1 MKKGYKYYPANVI
14 MGKGEHGKGFFL
26 LGDSNS
32 PTNLQYIKE
41 Y

>member
-1 MKKGYKYYPANVI
+1 MKSMYTYSPANVI
-14 MGKGEHGKGFFL
+14 MSKGEHGKGFFL

-32 PTNLQYIKE
+32 PTNSKYIKE